1 MTPRMI
7 GRTGLG
13 LDLNLE
19 VLGDVVAS
27 EHLDRIAE
35 RALDLETPFEDVIH
49 DLEAAEIAL
58 FARLQAKDPPYQPPG
73 GSKSS
78 RRASGR
84 LRASLTGTSPDAL
97 REAHHAGLVFGTKVF
112 YGRFQRTPRKFNA
125 STKGESAI
133 LKLPVAVKKL
143 AARKVIRYVVH
154 GSL

>member
-7 GRTGLG
+7 GLG